1 MPSKK
6 EEQPKQDKRRAAALD
21 SLYAFW
27 DKAKEHI
34 SWSLSA
40 TLVCPACTVQNGV
53 FVPGKAQKDGKCAF
67 CGNTGLMPDKSQRNW
82 ATDRLTERL
91 APAPKAVEMQV
102 EDRRDVKE
110 LEKKTS
116 ELSDEELDKRL
127 SVIDLFGKDDAANN
141 R

>member
-40 TLVCPACTVQNGV
+40 TLVCPACTVKDGV
-53 FVPGKAQKDGKCAF
+53 FTPGKAQIDGKCAF
-67 CGNTGLMPDKSQRNW
+67 CRNTGLMPDKSQRNW

-102 EDRRDVKE
+102 DDKRDVKE
-110 LEKKTS
+110 LEAGVKN
-116 ELSDEELDKRL
+116 LSDEQLNEKLRL
-127 SVIDLFGKDDAANN
+127 IDFSGKDDAANS
-141 R
+141 